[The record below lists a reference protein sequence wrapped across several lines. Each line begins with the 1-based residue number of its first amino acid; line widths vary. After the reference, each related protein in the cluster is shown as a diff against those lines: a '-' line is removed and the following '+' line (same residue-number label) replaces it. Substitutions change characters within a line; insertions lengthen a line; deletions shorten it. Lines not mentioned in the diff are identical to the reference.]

1 MPVFSFRQ
9 HLCHDNNNSDDAV
22 VVVVW

>member
-1 MPVFSFRQ
+1 VAFLTMPVFSFGQ
-9 HLCHDNNNSDDAV
+9 HLCHDAV